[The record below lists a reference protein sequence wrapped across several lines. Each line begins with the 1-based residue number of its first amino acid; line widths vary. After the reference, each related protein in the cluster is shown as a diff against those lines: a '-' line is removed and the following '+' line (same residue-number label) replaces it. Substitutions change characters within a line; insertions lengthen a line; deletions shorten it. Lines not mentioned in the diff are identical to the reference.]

1 MIWNCRWMPLLTVI
15 KCLFYSSCLLYVDR
29 DNWLSI
35 GVIDYQ
41 DFGNAKQRV
50 FDWINQLQ
58 GLVIN
63 YSDLLVKIYKYP
75 LLFFLSRDF
84 FYEP

>member
-1 MIWNCRWMPLLTVI
+1 MLSI
-15 KCLFYSSCLLYVDR
+15 DR
-29 DNWLSI
+29 DNQLPV
-35 GVIDYQ
+35 GVIDYHGS
-41 DFGNAKQRV
+41 GNAEQMV